1 MKAPA
6 FWNSR
11 DALLGRL
18 LAPAGWLYAEA
29 TTWRLSH
36 GRPWR
41 APVPVICVGNL
52 TAGGAGKTPIVR
64 DLALRLRKQGLN
76 PGILSRGYGGR
87 ERGPLEVDPARHDA
101 AQVGDE
107 PLLLARDVP
116 CWIAADRAEGAR
128 AMVAAGIDVI
138 VMDDGLQNPSLVQ
151 DLRLIVVDGAVG
163 FGNGRPI
170 PAGPLREHIRDGT
183 ARADA
188 LVVVGTDDT
197 GIVRDYSNRLSILQA
212 VTETEDSH
220 FLSGKRVL
228 AFAGIGR
235 PEKFRTS
242 LAEAGADVAAF
253 HAFADHHPY
262 SDIELSTLAAQAEAL
277 GAQLVTTQKDW
288 VRLNETWQSKIN
300 AIPIEVSWRNE
311 DLLSALLTK
320 LSRRG

>member
-11 DALLGRL
+11 VALLGRL

-29 TTWRLSH
+29 TAWRLAH

-52 TAGGAGKTPIVR
+52 TSGGAGKTPIVR

-76 PGILSRGYGGR
+76 AGILSRGYGGR
-87 ERGPLEVDPARHDA
+87 ERGPLEVDPACHDA
-101 AQVGDE
+101 ARVGDE

-128 AMVAAGIDVI
+128 AMVAAGVDVI

-163 FGNGRPI
+163 FGNGRAI
-170 PAGPLREHIRDGT
+170 PAGPLREHIRDGI

-188 LVVVGTDDT
+188 IVFIGNDETGVVS
-197 GIVRDYSNRLSILQA
+197 DYSSRLNILQA
-212 VTETEDSH
+212 ITKIEDSH
-220 FLSGKRVL
+220 CLSGKRLL

-242 LAEAGADVAAF
+242 LTEADAEVAAF

-262 SDIELSTLAAQAEAL
+262 SDAELNSLAAQAEAL

-288 VRLNETWQSKIN
+288 VRLNEIWQSKIK
-300 AIPIEVSWRNE
+300 AIPIVVVWKNE
-311 DLLSALLTK
+311 DVLTALLAK
-320 LSRRG
+320 LAHRG

>member
-6 FWNSR
+6 FWNSA

-18 LAPAGWLYAEA
+18 LAPAGSLYAEA
-29 TTWRLSH
+29 TAWRLAH

-64 DLALRLRKQGLN
+64 DLALRLKRQGLN

-87 ERGPLEVDPARHDA
+87 ARGPLKVDPDRHDA

-107 PLLLARDVP
+107 PLLLARDAP

-128 AMVAAGIDVI
+128 AMVAAGVDVI

-151 DLRLIVVDGAVG
+151 DLRLIVVDGGVG

-170 PAGPLREHIRDGT
+170 PAGPLREHIRDGI

-188 LVVVGTDDT
+188 LVVVGNDVT
-197 GIVRDYSNRLSILQA
+197 GIVADYSSQLSILQA
-212 VTETEDSH
+212 ITKTQDLQS
-220 FLSGKRVL
+220 LSGKRLL

-235 PEKFRTS
+235 PGKFQTS
-242 LAEAGADVAAF
+242 LTEAGADIAVF

-262 SDIELSTLAAQAEAL
+262 DDAELKALAAQAEAI
-277 GAQLVTTQKDW
+277 GAHLVTTSKDW
-288 VRLNETWQSKIN
+288 IRLSEVWRNRIK
-300 AIPIEVSWRNE
+300 AVPIEVSWKNE
-311 DLLSALLTK
+311 ELLTALLAR
-320 LSRRG
+320 LPRHG